1 MHPTFSIIVF
11 TTISGAGYGLFAL
24 CGLLSL
30 LGALPDQPSFVYTT
44 LALSLGLIVVGLLAS
59 TLHLSHPE
67 RAWRAFTQW
76 RSSWLSREGIAA
88 ILTFIPALAF
98 AAAWIFQGGGAP
110 LTRVL
115 GLVACVM
122 SLVTVACTAMIYASL
137 KPIHQW
143 RNRWVVPNYL
153 ALSMMIGALWLNGLM
168 TLWGFV
174 SLRLG
179 LVTGVLILLALALKE
194 AYWTSIRD
202 EPAQSTVRTATGLQK
217 HQGVKFFEAPHTET
231 NYLLREMGFVIGRK
245 HAEKLRMISRVTGF
259 ALPLL
264 LTILGLIAGGILATV
279 AAVASVLLASLG
291 LLVERWLFFAEA
303 KHTVTLY
310 YGVERV

>member
-11 TTISGAGYGLFAL
+11 TTISGAGYGLLAL
-24 CGLLSL
+24 CGLLSM
-30 LGALPDQPSFVYTT
+30 LGGLPDQPSFVYTT
-44 LALSLGLIVVGLLAS
+44 LALSLGLVVVGLLAS
-59 TLHLSHPE
+59 TLHLGRPE

-88 ILTFIPALAF
+88 ILTFAPALAF
-98 AAAWIFQGGGAP
+98 AAAWIFQGGAAP
-110 LTRVL
+110 LTRFL
-115 GLVACVM
+115 GVVTCAM

-153 ALSMMIGALWLNGLM
+153 ALSLMIGALWLNGLM

-179 LVTGVLILLALALKE
+179 LVTGALILLAVLLKE
-194 AYWTSIRD
+194 AYWNSIR
-202 EPAQSTVRTATGLQK
+202 EESAQSTVRTATGLQR

-245 HAEKLRMISRVTGF
+245 HAEKLRMISRITAF
-259 ALPLL
+259 AVPLL
-264 LTILGLIAGGILATV
+264 LTGLGLVIGGGVAMT
-279 AAVASVLLASLG
+279 AAVLAVALGSLG

-303 KHTVTLY
+303 KHTVMLY